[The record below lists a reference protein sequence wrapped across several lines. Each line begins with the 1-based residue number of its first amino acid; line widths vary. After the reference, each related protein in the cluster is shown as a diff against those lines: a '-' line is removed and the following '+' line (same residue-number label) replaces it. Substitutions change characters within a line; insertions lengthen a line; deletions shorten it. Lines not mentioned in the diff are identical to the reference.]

1 MKPSAPARSGRLLLS
16 GPVHRN
22 VDLEEGKRYCRTKR
36 IVEVMQH
43 LPAALE
49 WQAQPFARYIVAEC
63 RTHSSTNRRKY
74 HA

>member
-1 MKPSAPARSGRLLLS
+1 MKPSVPARPGRLLLS

-49 WQAQPFARYIVAEC
+49 WQA
-63 RTHSSTNRRKY
+63 
-74 HA
+74 